1 MATHHDFV
9 TDLALREAQEFGER
23 LLATVEEFNAEFEK
37 VIFLHFIKAKY
48 IDWTVI
54 NAGAEYP
61 SFVVVRNCDQSH
73 TVNNLGFSEYNGQL
87 LTSKEGFINAD
98 GNTVGAWRNKKVVVR
113 DPSIKTTYLTSQH
126 PKPKLTIL

>member
-1 MATHHDFV
+1 MGTYNPKFTLLENLKSEMLLPGATI
-9 TDLALREAQEFGER
+9 
-23 LLATVEEFNAEFEK
+23 
-37 VIFLHFIKAKY
+37 IFDVGLTL
-48 IDWTVI
+48 DRWTII

-61 SFVVVRNCDQSH
+61 SFIVVRNCYESE

-87 LTSKEGFINAD
+87 LTSKDGFINAD

-126 PKPKLTIL
+126 PKPKLIIL